1 MPVVDINPNNSGTIL
16 LGLAD
21 PPTGDYSCQVINFTL
36 ESVAVTTER
45 AGTFCSASATLNSA
59 SSWQVS
65 FEYLQDWGATDSI
78 SELLFDNDGQEIF
91 FSFHPDVPTVPTASG
106 SFNAQAGNYG
116 GDAGSSWVSSG
127 TCGLTGKPTITAGVT
142 ATASAGGRKKS
153 DSE

>member
-45 AGTFCSASATLNSA
+45 AGTFCAAPATLNGA

-78 SELLFDNDGQEIF
+78 SELFFENDGRTF
-91 FSFHPDVPTVPTASG
+91 ANPTPNDLWETPIAYLRDDL
-106 SFNAQAGNYG
+106 FY
-116 GDAGSSWVSSG
+116 
-127 TCGLTGKPTITAGVT
+127 LP
-142 ATASAGGRKKS
+142 RP
-153 DSE
+153 

>member
-36 ESVAVTTER
+36 ESVAVTTDR
-45 AGTFCSASATLNSA
+45 AGTFCAAPATLNSA

-78 SELLFDNDGQEIF
+78 SELLFENDGSEIF
-91 FSFHPDVPTVPTASG
+91 FSFVPDVATVPTASG

-116 GDAGSSWVSSG
+116 GDAGTSWTSSG
-127 TCGLTGKPTITAGVT
+127 TCGLTGKPTITPPVITT
-142 ATASAGGRKKS
+142 AAARKKS

>member
-45 AGTFCSASATLNSA
+45 AGTFCAAPATLNSA

-78 SELLFDNDGQEIF
+78 SELLFENDGSEIF
-91 FSFHPDVPTVPTASG
+91 FSFVPDVATVPTASG

-116 GDAGSSWVSSG
+116 GDAGTSWTSSG
-127 TCGLTGKPTITAGVT
+127 TCGLTGKPTITPPVA
-142 ATASAGGRKKS
+142 ADSAAARKSKS
-153 DSE
+153 E

>member
-16 LGLAD
+16 LGLVD

-36 ESVAVTTER
+36 ESVAVTTDR
-45 AGTFCSASATLNSA
+45 AGTFCAAPATLNSA

-78 SELLFDNDGQEIF
+78 SELLFENDGSEIF
-91 FSFHPDVPTVPTASG
+91 FSFVPDVATVPTASG

-116 GDAGSSWVSSG
+116 GDAGTSWDFSG
-127 TCGLTGKPTITAGVT
+127 TCGLNGVPTFTPAVATTAAASGK
-142 ATASAGGRKKS
+142 SK
-153 DSE
+153 D